1 MGRAIVIKNFMAWCE
16 PQWKKYPEPTQEQL
30 AKLVGKPVTLCVPI
44 INPAV
49 TKESTVGSIEHISK
63 ESDRTIL
70 VTTGLDAAKMDKDFM
85 GIFKPS
91 QVSMSLQ
98 GYGDVGDDGIVND
111 VEYTMASIEPRLR
124 KK

>member
-1 MGRAIVIKNFMAWCE
+1 MCRTIVTKFSWPGVSHNG
-16 PQWKKYPEPTQEQL
+16 KKYPEYTLEQL
-30 AKLVGKPVTLCVPI
+30 AKLVGKPITLRVPTA
-44 INPAV
+44 NSAV

-63 ESDRTIL
+63 ESDGTIL
-70 VTTGLDAAKMDKDFM
+70 ATIGLDAAKMDKDFM

-111 VEYTMASIEPRLR
+111 VEYTMASIEPR
-124 KK
+124 K